1 MIEEEDD
8 ISEFEII
15 SAKEDQEG
23 YRMKSTFDNRK
34 LQKIQNL
41 NFDLKAPG
49 EGLLSYLNKRYM
61 HKKYTIHEYQ
71 KIERSITINKAKG
84 NIKLNLL
91 TKETINETLSKI
103 KNDKIRDKIKYVYLA
118 GVQII
123 IKSLFPENLN
133 TPIVLSLHDKRLIQ
147 THESHLGSI
156 QGNLAYTKLMFT
168 CYPKYSIHLGDKDF
182 DNSLSLYFKFLRNDF
197 MKEGNNV
204 MTMYYSALYTLSNSN
219 YGRIYQD
226 KPFIEISDECREIAE
241 IIEPQKLDRIEIPA
255 NYILSLEDN
264 IPEENNIQRIDLP
277 RFRGNSLIGNSSR
290 NSTSRRSFLR
300 IREEVHSPFLIIGN
314 YYNGEREVEET
325 KILIDTGASCNHIQ
339 ADKCEMIGTLTSP
352 YVYKNYDGQTLE
364 CNLKVEIP
372 IRLQGIT
379 FLVDCYKDNRMQG
392 NGHYDIL
399 LGNSFLDRLDN
410 YKITKEGIEIHNE
423 DICIFIERQ
432 K

>member
-1 MIEEEDD
+1 
-8 ISEFEII
+8 
-15 SAKEDQEG
+15 
-23 YRMKSTFDNRK
+23 
-34 LQKIQNL
+34 
-41 NFDLKAPG
+41 
-49 EGLLSYLNKRYM
+49 
-61 HKKYTIHEYQ
+61 
-71 KIERSITINKAKG
+71 
-84 NIKLNLL
+84 
-91 TKETINETLSKI
+91 
-103 KNDKIRDKIKYVYLA
+103 
-118 GVQII
+118 
-123 IKSLFPENLN
+123 
-133 TPIVLSLHDKRLIQ
+133 
-147 THESHLGSI
+147 
-156 QGNLAYTKLMFT
+156 
-168 CYPKYSIHLGDKDF
+168 
-182 DNSLSLYFKFLRNDF
+182 

-255 NYILSLEDN
+255 NYILSLEDD
-264 IPEENNIQRIDLP
+264 IHEENSIQRIDLP
-277 RFRGNSLIGNSSR
+277 RFRGNSLIGNS
-290 NSTSRRSFLR
+290 TSRRSFQR
-300 IREEVHSPFLIIGN
+300 IREEVHSPFLIKGN

-339 ADKCEMIGTLTSP
+339 ADKCEMIGTITSP

-399 LGNSFLDRLDN
+399 LGNNFLDRLDN

-423 DICIFIERQ
+423 DMYFSRKTKMKEITFPTMVFIIVKILETKLYTCGLIDTGSEITIFKSFLLKEWENTKISIKGVTGEKEKITKQKENVEIMIPNKIVKIGKVYQYNNIECDIILGNDFLQ
-432 K
+432 QFSIYQ